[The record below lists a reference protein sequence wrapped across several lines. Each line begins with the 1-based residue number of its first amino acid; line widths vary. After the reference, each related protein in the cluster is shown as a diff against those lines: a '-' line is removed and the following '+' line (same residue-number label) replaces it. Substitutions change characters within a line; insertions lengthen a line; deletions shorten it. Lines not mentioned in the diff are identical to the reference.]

1 MNYEGTTASG
11 ARSGATGS
19 TSALAGQNTGS
30 SGNTG
35 YSGNQSSGYTGNQG
49 TTSTTTRTGT
59 TGSRGAGTGITEG
72 FAGLNL
78 THRSGVSCDKH
89 LLLAF
94 SIILNPLLQLG
105 YITLLKV
112 VSVCSLMPTT
122 QSLVRPALSVTPST
136 TQR

>member
-19 TSALAGQNTGS
+19 TSALAAQNTGS

-35 YSGNQSSGYTGNQG
+35 YSGNQSGNQGSGYTGNQG

-78 THRSGVSCDKH
+78 THRSGVSCGKH
-89 LLLAF
+89 LPVYSCKSCGLLG
-94 SIILNPLLQLG
+94 SW
-105 YITLLKV
+105 TLLKLC
-112 VSVCSLMPTT
+112 SVCA
-122 QSLVRPALSVTPST
+122 V
-136 TQR
+136 